1 MNIKWTSEQK
11 ELVKQLAGKMTD
23 KDLAIFLSQKLQRPI
38 TRDAVRKL
46 RQRLGVRKQHG
57 RGICGIQKS
66 GN

>member
-57 RGICGIQKS
+57 RGICRIQKS